1 MSTKNEFMKPLIFLL
16 ALFVSLSIQS
26 ASVELEWFCKD
37 DTNVKE
43 YSLNFGTES
52 GLVVTTKI
60 QKTRRNTF
68 KIDTLTEGKSYWFQI
83 TPILKSGANG
93 KPSKV
98 LYYRVPSIPIDDTHS
113 APELRIRK
121 PILAP

>member
-1 MSTKNEFMKPLIFLL
+1 MKSFIFLL
-16 ALFVSLSIQS
+16 VLFASLSIQS
-26 ASVELEWFCKD
+26 ASVELEWNCKD
-37 DTNVKE
+37 ETNIKE

-52 GLVVTTKI
+52 GLIVTTKV

-93 KPSKV
+93 KPSKII
-98 LYYRVPSIPIDDTHS
+98 YYRVPFKLIDDSHS
-113 APELRIRK
+113 APELRIK
-121 PILAP
+121 KDDAIKN